1 MLLTTILLSLLCAEP
16 HSQDTLSVM
25 FWNLENFFDFTD
37 GGTSES
43 DKEFSSEGAKRWTRG
58 RFYTK
63 ASIVA
68 KTILWAEVPD
78 AVGVAEV
85 ENAGVLK
92 AIVRSPALKQYD
104 YGLVHYDSP
113 DPRGIDVG
121 LLYNK
126 RRLKLLSS
134 KPHRVNGG
142 TTRDILEAIFETPR
156 GDTLA
161 LLVNHHPSKY
171 GGASSASK
179 REGAMLCLAN
189 ICDSLPY
196 PVVALGDFNDTP
208 NAETFGLLEGRLIN
222 LALPISQK
230 GEGSLRFEGK
240 WELIDMFLI
249 SQDLSAQMSVLYP
262 PFLLTKDAAHSG
274 VKPLRTYSGPRY
286 LGGVSDHLPVLLRIF
301 SKFADPL

>member
-16 HSQDTLSVM
+16 IKQDTLGVM
-25 FWNLENFFDFTD
+25 FWNLENFFDFAD
-37 GGTSES
+37 DGTSES
-43 DKEFSSEGAKRWTRG
+43 DKEFSSEGAKHWTLG
-58 RFYTK
+58 RFYAK

-68 KTILWAEVPD
+68 KTILWAGAPD

-85 ENAGVLK
+85 ENAGVLR

-104 YGLVHYDSP
+104 YGVVHYDSP

-126 RRLKLLSS
+126 KRLRLLSS
-134 KPHRVNGG
+134 KPHRVNEG
-142 TTRDILEAIFETPR
+142 TTRDILEAIFETPS

-171 GGASSASK
+171 GGKSSVAK
-179 REGAMLCLAN
+179 REGAMLCLAS
-189 ICDSLPY
+189 ICDSLNCPI
-196 PVVALGDFNDTP
+196 VALGDFNDTP
-208 NAETFGLLEGRLIN
+208 QAETFGLLEGRLVN
-222 LALPISQK
+222 LALPLSQK
-230 GEGSLRFEGK
+230 GEGSLRYEGK
-240 WELIDMFLI
+240 WELIDMFLTSPSI
-249 SQDLSAQMSVLYP
+249 AAQMSILYP
-262 PFLLTKDAAHSG
+262 PFLLTKDATHSG
-274 VKPLRTYSGPRY
+274 VKPIRTYSGPRY